1 MSCYRSFILD
11 YDINGSLT
19 TIAGATN
26 NFYLSNSNPC
36 VATIIRGPVSP
47 SPGLVVQFLP
57 QGFKNID
64 VYSIKLI
71 GTIQSNPSS
80 TNNGVVDN
88 WGVEVNAVGTYGE
101 IGGIY
106 SGPFGGPTN
115 FAPTLQPIHIGLNNH
130 NPLVEFASPI
140 KSVTNISINRL
151 LFSAHSL
158 QTATDFSFLS
168 NFALVVTYKFEGE

>member
-1 MSCYRSFILD
+1 MSCFRSFILD

-26 NFYLSNSNPC
+26 TFYLSNSNPC
-36 VATIIRGPVSP
+36 VSTIIRGPVSP

-64 VYSIKLI
+64 IYAIKLI
-71 GTIQSNPSS
+71 GTVQSNPSS

-106 SGPFGGPTN
+106 SGPFGLLLLKTFKQILKSLTAFIRGNSKN
-115 FAPTLQPIHIGLNNH
+115 FWKGFH
-130 NPLVEFASPI
+130 FATKE
-140 KSVTNISINRL
+140 KSL
-151 LFSAHSL
+151 
-158 QTATDFSFLS
+158 TD
-168 NFALVVTYKFEGE
+168 